1 MTDELYT
8 RTLILRP
15 ASPEELKEMMTE
27 QQDPRE
33 IAHLERIYQICA
45 AHPQD
50 AHWHTLWKIF
60 KKKSGEEV
68 GMVQFC
74 GLPKNGRVE
83 VNCALSPVKDSDK
96 LAVQA
101 LKRMAKWAFSRQKD
115 LYFVSTWLA
124 DDDSPAAQILE
135 NAGFGQ
141 TFEADGMVHYEMAR
155 PRVSLLMLTMLLF
168 TVLSFIPGYFLDSY
182 PLFVTIGIVAGI
194 FPGHILE
201 TKVERFRAKRSRR
214 HQRDPLKQ

>member
-60 KKKSGEEV
+60 KKKNGEEV

-101 LKRMAKWAFSRQKD
+101 LKRMAKWAFSSGIS
-115 LYFVSTWLA
+115 L
-124 DDDSPAAQILE
+124 SPAS
-135 NAGFGQ
+135 
-141 TFEADGMVHYEMAR
+141 TFLNF
-155 PRVSLLMLTMLLF
+155 SL
-168 TVLSFIPGYFLDSY
+168 
-182 PLFVTIGIVAGI
+182 
-194 FPGHILE
+194 
-201 TKVERFRAKRSRR
+201 
-214 HQRDPLKQ
+214 